1 MFYINESHNE
11 PDIVSINV
19 DGILDGNSIQTL
31 LEIMNRNLDND
42 KQVILDL
49 GGIMHVDRK
58 ARETLRQYRDRISLK
73 GLSEFLRMEIEY
85 KPRTFKTKG
94 E

>member
-1 MFYINESHNE
+1 MFYINESHTE
-11 PDIVSINV
+11 PDVVSIKM

-31 LEIMNRNLDND
+31 LEIMNRNLDAD

-49 GGIMHVDRK
+49 GGTMHVDRE
-58 ARETLRQYRDRISLK
+58 ARETLRKYRNRISLK

-85 KPRTFKTKG
+85 T
-94 E
+94 

>member
-19 DGILDGNSIQTL
+19 DGILDRNSIQTL

-58 ARETLRQYRDRISLK
+58 AREALRLYRDRISLK

-85 KPRTFKTKG
+85 KPRTL
-94 E
+94 